1 MNHNQHVKTYLR
13 LMQDRLSD
21 IFLEDTERMT
31 DASYSG
37 WRIRYDEAKVTA
49 QMLRKTLQLDLQRDE
64 EVWER
69 LEAELM
75 LEEVL

>member
-69 LEAELM
+69 LEAELL

>member
-1 MNHNQHVKTYLR
+1 
-13 LMQDRLSD
+13 MQDRLSD